1 MHTKVLIPLDGSES
15 AEAAVDEAVA
25 FASSVKSV
33 HLISVEASS
42 VRMRQLEGF
51 AFYAERYTAV
61 RRQAGLDYL
70 LPFKEK
76 LEAAGLEVSVSV
88 EFGDSLPVIAES
100 VQRDRIGLV
109 ILGGS
114 GSGWLERHTGMAR
127 YARRLA
133 RKVGATI
140 LTVQPKDKLAPA
152 A

>member
-100 VQRDRIGLV
+100 VRRDRIGLV
-109 ILGGS
+109 ILG

>member
-1 MHTKVLIPLDGSES
+1 
-15 AEAAVDEAVA
+15 
-25 FASSVKSV
+25 
-33 HLISVEASS
+33 
-42 VRMRQLEGF
+42 
-51 AFYAERYTAV
+51 
-61 RRQAGLDYL
+61 
-70 LPFKEK
+70 
-76 LEAAGLEVSVSV
+76 VSV

-100 VQRDRIGLV
+100 VRRDRIGLV

-140 LTVQPKDKLAPA
+140 LTVQPKYKLAPA